1 MNKHNVVSL
10 EEFVKDKEAF
20 KYEQSCLKTLDNV
33 NDEIIKM
40 KLFVSNSKKY
50 IENMFKYKYVKK
62 SFSKEIINKI
72 DLILEQEFSK

>member
-20 KYEQSCLKTLDNV
+20 KYEQSCLKALDNV

>member
-1 MNKHNVVSL
+1 MNKHNVVVM
-10 EEFVKDKEAF
+10 EEFVKDRSALMYK
-20 KYEQSCLKTLDNV
+20 QSCFNTLDSV

-50 IENMFKYKYVKK
+50 IENMFRYKYVEE

-72 DLILEQEFSK
+72 DLILEKEFSK

>member
-62 SFSKEIINKI
+62 SFSKEIIKKI